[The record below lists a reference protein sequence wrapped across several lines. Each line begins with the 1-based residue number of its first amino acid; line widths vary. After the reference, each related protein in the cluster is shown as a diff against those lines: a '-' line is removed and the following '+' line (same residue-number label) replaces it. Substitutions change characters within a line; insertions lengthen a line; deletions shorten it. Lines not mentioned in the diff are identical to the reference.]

1 MFLRLIEEKE
11 KNIVMIPINH
21 LYIKETE
28 SGTKITK
35 YINKT
40 SEINSIEFVSS
51 LNTFIWFKVSF
62 VSMSVAN
69 NFIKTIEHIM
79 GIKDIRKQ
87 YDFGEVIGKGGGFV
101 KVKKL
106 QDKKKKKIFAVK
118 IIDKFYSSH
127 QCIKDNDDM
136 ENIKFLV
143 SEVDVCQI
151 LLRIKK
157 PPSIVNF

>member
-87 YDFGEVIGKGGGFV
+87 YDFGEVIGKGGFA

-106 QDKKKKKIFAVK
+106 QDKKRKRFAVK
-118 IIDKFYSSH
+118 II
-127 QCIKDNDDM
+127 
-136 ENIKFLV
+136 V
-143 SEVDVCQI
+143 
-151 LLRIKK
+151 
-157 PPSIVNF
+157 

>member
-87 YDFGEVIGKGGGFV
+87 YDFGEVIGKGGGFA

-106 QDKKKKKIFAVK
+106 QDKKIKLKNINDFYVYMFPQKYTETLKDWLLPRADKYITDLKKI
-118 IIDKFYSSH
+118 
-127 QCIKDNDDM
+127 
-136 ENIKFLV
+136 E
-143 SEVDVCQI
+143 
-151 LLRIKK
+151 
-157 PPSIVNF
+157 